1 MTEASIDTRELRNAF
16 GCFATGITIVTT
28 LNENGEA
35 VGITANSFTSVSLD
49 PPLLLWCL
57 DRRSTTF
64 ETFNFCKTFVVT
76 VLDINGAPLASRFAM
91 KAGHSAEGVDTV
103 PTELGPPTFADALA
117 VFECDVHKRLDAGDH
132 VVMIGR
138 VRRFTRLMDADRDG
152 SGPLLYYRGRFG
164 VLGPLAG

>member
-28 LNENGEA
+28 LNEKGEA

-64 ETFNFCKTFVVT
+64 ETFNACKAFVVT
-76 VLDINGAPLASRFAM
+76 VLDINAAPLASRFAM

-103 PTELGPPTFADALA
+103 PTELGPPTFSDALA
-117 VFECDVHKRLDAGDH
+117 VFECDVYARQDAGDH
-132 VVMIGR
+132 VVILGK
-138 VRRFTRLMDADRDG
+138 VRRFTRLLIDDGAG
-152 SGPLLYYRGRFG
+152 SGPLLYYRGRYG
-164 VLGPLAG
+164 VLGPLVG